1 MKHLHTFES
10 FVNESSVLEG
20 SDELHGKKNN
30 DEYDWIRD
38 WARET
43 QKSAGSGSKSIIS
56 DVSAGSV
63 LMFYA
68 DKRLRDE
75 GVEFLSGKGVPSKKI
90 VTSEDSHSPYG
101 SNMKYRLLVAFF

>member
-1 MKHLHTFES
+1 MKHIKTFES
-10 FVNESSVLEG
+10 FLNKSVDEG
-20 SDELHGKKNN
+20 SDELRGKKNN

-43 QKSAGSGSKSIIS
+43 EKSAGSGSKSIIS

-68 DKRLRDE
+68 DERSRNE
-75 GVEFLSGKGVPSKKI
+75 GVEFLTSKGVPSKKI

-101 SNMKYRLLVAFF
+101 SNMKYRLMVAFF